1 MSSLSLKNSNNF
13 IQAFWLS
20 ISNASSIFV
29 SLISVAILSRYF
41 DKIEYGTYK
50 QIIFIYST
58 LLTVFQAGL
67 PNVFSYFLPKYSHEE
82 GKYIVEKIN
91 CALFV
96 LGILLS
102 LSIFFLAEPLSSFL
116 NNPELSKGLK
126 IFSPF
131 PMFVLPTVGIEG
143 IYIVNKNTKFIA
155 LYNITTRF
163 IMLIFITVPVIFIS
177 NRYET
182 AIIGWGIA
190 SLFAFFIA
198 LRYKSKP
205 YSNVNRKIRVDH
217 LFKKVANYSIP
228 ILGSACILLLYNSI
242 NQILISKYY
251 GISAFADYSNGYI
264 ALPFIAILVNP
275 IRNLFIPI
283 FSKAKSDN
291 NFENAILSFNNAI
304 KELGILIIPICIFC
318 FTFSKEIMLFLYGNQ
333 YESSYL
339 FFRLAIIYNIFEIL
353 PFQILL
359 SGIGKTKEL
368 MIFDIIATIILICT
382 NLILIQYGISSPII
396 IAMCYTIMQIIL
408 RNIIP
413 LIYLYR
419 IAKIKILRKNTITT
433 FAVILT
439 HCITIGFITYFITKQ
454 FILNTTGNLILTLLI
469 SGAIFYCLVL
479 VTGKI
484 ISINYVYA
492 IHKLLSKK
500 TKNEIK

>member
-1 MSSLSLKNSNNF
+1 MSSSSLKSGNNF

-41 DKIEYGTYK
+41 NKIEYGTYK

-82 GKYIVEKIN
+82 GKYIVKKIN
-91 CALFV
+91 NILIV

-102 LSIFFLAEPLSSFL
+102 LSIFVLAKPISLFL
-116 NNPELSKGLK
+116 NNPDLSSGLK
-126 IFSPF
+126 LFSPF
-131 PMFVLPTVGIEG
+131 PMFVLPTLGIEG

-155 LYNITTRF
+155 IYNTITRF

-177 NRYET
+177 NRYES

-190 SLFAFFIA
+190 SIFAFLIA
-198 LRYKSKP
+198 LRYKNKP
-205 YSNVNRKIRVDH
+205 YSNVKREIQVDH

-228 ILGSACILLLYNSI
+228 LLGSACILLLYNSI

-264 ALPFIAILVNP
+264 PLPFIAILVNP

-283 FSKAKSDN
+283 FSKAKS
-291 NFENAILSFNNAI
+291 ENYFDDSIISFNNAI
-304 KELGILIIPICIFC
+304 KELGILIIPACIFC
-318 FTFSKEIMLFLYGNQ
+318 FTFSKEIMLFLYGKQ

-339 FFRLAIIYNIFEIL
+339 FFMLAITYNIFEIL
-353 PFQILL
+353 PFQIVL

-368 MIFDIIATIILICT
+368 MIFDITSTIVLIT
-382 NLILIQYGISSPII
+382 TDLVLIQHGISSPII

-408 RNIIP
+408 RNIVP
-413 LIYLYR
+413 LIYIYKVT
-419 IAKIKILRKNTITT
+419 KIKILRKKTISTLT
-433 FAVILT
+433 VIFT
-439 HCITIGFITYFITKQ
+439 HCIIVGFITYFITKQ
-454 FILNTTGNLILTLLI
+454 FALLIDNLVLKLLI
-469 SGAIFYCLVL
+469 SGILFYCLTMT
-479 VTGKI
+479 TGKI
-484 ISINYVYA
+484 LNINYIHA
-492 IHKLLSKK
+492 IYKLLSKK
-500 TKNEIK
+500 MNNEKQ